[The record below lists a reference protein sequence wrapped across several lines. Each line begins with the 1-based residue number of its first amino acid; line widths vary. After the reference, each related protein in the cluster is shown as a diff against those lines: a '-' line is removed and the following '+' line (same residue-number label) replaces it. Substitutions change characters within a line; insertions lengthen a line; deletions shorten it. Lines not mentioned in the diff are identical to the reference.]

1 MQICRAGASL
11 LLLIGH
17 AYTYKLCGTE
27 LSITYVTTG
36 VEVRVCRVN
45 DSITVDRGNVS
56 LNNLQLQQVNRCTSN
71 MLVRDPEQDL
81 QLCMY
86 QHTCYP
92 TFQLQNICH
101 KQQHHHNH
109 HPKSLYRCMLRKIVR
124 RMKRSIKY
132 INFNI

>member
-1 MQICRAGASL
+1 MSWPLLDRTAGSEKRMQICRAGDL

-17 AYTYKLCGTE
+17 AHTYNLCGTE

-56 LNNLQLQQVNRCTSN
+56 LNNLQLQQVNKCTSN

-86 QHTCYP
+86 QHLVILPFSSKTWAINNIKK
-92 TFQLQNICH
+92 QNLCTDV
-101 KQQHHHNH
+101 
-109 HPKSLYRCMLRKIVR
+109 C
-124 RMKRSIKY
+124 
-132 INFNI
+132 